1 MLDRLRGTYSG
12 PPSMTSVVATLVV
25 LGILV
30 RITAMFTSLNVP
42 GQTPIMLCGCGYWA
56 QFTDPAMLLP
66 IGMVIAMLVA
76 FVIID
81 GTLGLRRRA

>member
-30 RITAMFTSLNVP
+30 RIAAMFTNLDVSSNGP
-42 GQTPIMLCGCGYWA
+42 MMLCGCGFWTGSVGDV
-56 QFTDPAMLLP
+56 FGVVGVVLTLVLSF
-66 IGMVIAMLVA
+66 VA
-76 FVIID
+76 FV
-81 GTLGLRRRA
+81 LAPQVMPRP